1 MRQVFKLIPIERNL
15 TIATMSAVLLGCML
29 AACASSD
36 PAQDG
41 EQEVDEA
48 ESAEALK
55 SSPDSPRYIC
65 ANNGGG
71 PFTSKKAAIAHCGSA
86 TFVIVKTLKECRQ
99 SVCGDCRTD
108 REACLRCG
116 RCEADR

>member
-1 MRQVFKLIPIERNL
+1 MSRVFQSASIERNGL
-15 TIATMSAVLLGCML
+15 RSAIASAALLGCML

-41 EQEVDEA
+41 EQEVDG
-48 ESAEALK
+48 ESAEALT
-55 SSPDSPRYIC
+55 SSPHSLRYIC
-65 ANNGGG
+65 ANKGGG
-71 PFTSKKAAIAHCGSA
+71 PFISRKAAIAHCGIAS
-86 TFVIVKTLKECRQ
+86 FVIVKTLKECRE